1 MNNKYT
7 WQSMAH
13 AVPPITITTSD
24 EQSEVSDNT
33 DDPDFVPSLHPSRPL
48 VRHATAPNAAKAP
61 KRSKRPE
68 PSPTLKALFARAYTS
83 VDAIKDQLREWN
95 PNCIPRVRSCSG
107 LKGRNVRF
115 GCRHEKVVPHM
126 CRLNVSALQEN
137 GIYKMSCQTYR
148 SGCCGLFMCHNCD
161 LQLEDGMYMQCDNLA
176 PHKHAICKGCFNE
189 MVRCRFVVLY
199 AWLRLTHY
207 ADPISSIRPR

>member
-1 MNNKYT
+1 MAMTGTWQPASHASTCRCGRPLKARSHMNNKYT

-83 VDAIKDQLREWN
+83 VHAIKDQLREWN

-115 GCRHEKVVPHM
+115 RFLI
-126 CRLNVSALQEN
+126 RSR
-137 GIYKMSCQTYR
+137 GIQ
-148 SGCCGLFMCHNCD
+148 
-161 LQLEDGMYMQCDNLA
+161 
-176 PHKHAICKGCFNE
+176 
-189 MVRCRFVVLY
+189 
-199 AWLRLTHY
+199 
-207 ADPISSIRPR
+207 